1 MNLYLLTQDKVLGFE
16 VYVSAV
22 VCAESEEEAKT
33 IHPSG
38 DDIIVGTHSI
48 EWGDDEWPED
58 LEDIQ
63 AKLIGTAAANIK
75 KGVVHYYFHHG

>member
-38 DDIIVGTHSI
+38 DDII
-48 EWGDDEWPED
+48 D
-58 LEDIQ
+58 
-63 AKLIGTAAANIK
+63 
-75 KGVVHYYFHHG
+75 